1 LIGKKGQGIADWGLG
16 MGDWHQRA
24 ASFNGLWPF
33 SSFGQLGVLLHFD
46 FHCHKWHNNFAFV
59 YLFLS
64 QDLVELFRIWLIIAL
79 NNFFIRYH

>member
-1 LIGKKGQGIADWGLG
+1 
-16 MGDWHQRA
+16 
-24 ASFNGLWPF
+24 
-33 SSFGQLGVLLHFD
+33 VLLHFD